1 MYLKET
7 SRPLRLSTD
16 TLIRVSGA
24 LSKIATFANDGTEV
38 GIVRGTIPLSVNK
51 LNPLG
56 RVPKMLFKL
65 EVLHNGKIGHS
76 WNIAATDDGSKIT
89 RALTVGKSGGLRGSC
104 KKGSGRLLAPARNDS
119 EDLLESSDEK
129 KSRKSVHFHRDIIL

>member
-1 MYLKET
+1 MYLKKT

-38 GIVRGTIPLSVNK
+38 GIVRGTFPLSIAK
-51 LNPLG
+51 FDSLG

-65 EVLHNGKIGHS
+65 EVLHSGRIGH
-76 WNIAATDDGSKIT
+76 WKIADTVDGSEIT
-89 RALTVGKSGGLRGSC
+89 RALTVEWIIRRLA
-104 KKGSGRLLAPARNDS
+104 RLLQEGIRTIAGTS
-119 EDLLESSDEK
+119 KE
-129 KSRKSVHFHRDIIL
+129 

>member
-24 LSKIATFANDGTEV
+24 LSKIATFANDGAEV

-65 EVLHNGKIGHS
+65 EVLHSGRIGY
-76 WNIAATDDGSKIT
+76 WKIAATIDGSEIT
-89 RALTVGKSGGLRGSC
+89 RALTVEGKIRRLA
-104 KKGSGRLLAPARNDS
+104 RLLQEGIRTIAGTS
-119 EDLLESSDEK
+119 KE
-129 KSRKSVHFHRDIIL
+129 